1 MQDKIYKKIE
11 IMPRKRGQ
19 DEEIILFAVKVV
31 GPVAVF
37 FIAAA
42 VTDVMHIVR
51 WASSGPI
58 DSIVSGISGVAN
70 WLFTVPSL

>member
-1 MQDKIYKKIE
+1 
-11 IMPRKRGQ
+11 MPKKRGQ
-19 DEEIILFAVKVV
+19 DEEILLFAMKVV

-42 VTDVMHIVR
+42 LTDVTHVVR

-58 DSIVSGISGVAN
+58 DSALYAVSDMASY
-70 WLFTVPSL
+70 LFRSPF

>member
-1 MQDKIYKKIE
+1 
-11 IMPRKRGQ
+11 MPRKRGQ
-19 DEEIILFAVKVV
+19 DEEILLFAMKVV

-42 VTDVMHIVR
+42 VTDLTHVIS

-58 DSIVSGISGVAN
+58 DSALYTVSGVAG
-70 WLFTVPSL
+70 WLFSTPSL

>member
-1 MQDKIYKKIE
+1 
-11 IMPRKRGQ
+11 MPRKRGQ
-19 DEEIILFAVKVV
+19 DEEILLFAMKVV

-42 VTDVMHIVR
+42 VTDLTHVIS

-58 DSIVSGISGVAN
+58 DSALYAVSGVAG
-70 WLFTVPSL
+70 WLFSMPSL

>member
-1 MQDKIYKKIE
+1 
-11 IMPRKRGQ
+11 MPKKRGQ
-19 DEEIILFAVKVV
+19 DEEILLFAMKVV

-42 VTDVMHIVR
+42 ITDMTHLMQ

-58 DSIVSGISGVAN
+58 DSALYAVSGIAS
-70 WLFTVPSL
+70 WLFPAPSF

>member
-1 MQDKIYKKIE
+1 
-11 IMPRKRGQ
+11 MPRKRGQ
-19 DEEIILFAVKVV
+19 DEEILLFAMKVV

-42 VTDVMHIVR
+42 VTDVTHAIQ

-58 DSIVSGISGVAN
+58 DSALYAISGTVD
-70 WLFTVPSL
+70 WLFVAPSL

>member
-1 MQDKIYKKIE
+1 
-11 IMPRKRGQ
+11 MPKKRGQ
-19 DEEIILFAVKVV
+19 DEEILLFAVKVV

-42 VTDVMHIVR
+42 VTDLTHIVR

-58 DSIVSGISGVAN
+58 DSALYAVSGFFDSM
-70 WLFTVPSL
+70 F